1 MSFNVRDQL
10 KKNYAVTE
18 PGEEVVISGISGRF
32 PESRNV
38 IELKNNLMNKVDLI
52 TDNSTRWRQGNL
64 TWNYHRMRG
73 WVLLLPNF
81 PTDHAEIPKA
91 GGKVT
96 DLNKFDAIFFGV
108 HYKQAHTMDPMCRL
122 LMEHAYEAV
131 IDAGINPKL
140 FKGSNTG
147 VVIGS
152 CVSESEKTW
161 FYEKLQVTFL
171 FQSIFILL
179 DIFFSIYFIPN
190 IIPGERFRYHRMQ
203 QSHAGQQDIVFHGSA
218 WPVLRNRHS
227 LQLEYVRLGS
237 SLQIDSKWNVRRCD
251 RGWLQSLPSSLRIS
265 SILSSR

>member
-171 FQSIFILL
+171 FQSP
-179 DIFFSIYFIPN
+179 SIYFS
-190 IIPGERFRYHRMQ
+190 RYISFQISFQANGLGITGCSRAMLANRISYFMDLHGPSYVIDTACSSSMFALDQAYRLIRNGTCD
-203 QSHAGQQDIVFHGSA
+203 AVIVGGSNLCLH
-218 WPVLRNRHS
+218 PYVS
-227 LQLEYVRLGS
+227 LQFSRLG
-237 SLQIDSKWNVRRCD
+237 K
-251 RGWLQSLPSSLRIS
+251 
-265 SILSSR
+265 